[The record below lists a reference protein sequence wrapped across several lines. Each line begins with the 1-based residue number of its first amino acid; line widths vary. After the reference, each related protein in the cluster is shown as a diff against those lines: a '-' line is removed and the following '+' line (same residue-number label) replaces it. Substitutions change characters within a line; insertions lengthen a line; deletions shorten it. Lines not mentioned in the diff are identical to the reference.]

1 MPLDQGRS
9 GQELTAGAQGSPGV
23 MSMAHP
29 ACGPEHAVKT
39 FIQLIRL
46 YTLTN
51 GCILLD
57 VKLVFSKVQDKILH
71 CILNRNPLHRDFS
84 KKPRFN
90 VHLFPP
96 KKAFNGFPTHIQKQ
110 LSAISGIPR
119 SGPRRSLQSTFILQA
134 LNSHSFP
141 LAWGRWH
148 CPRPTGLVLTHLSH
162 TLSFTF
168 LNGIFQIP
176 PGELLALPSSLPS
189 LPHRLL
195 LGTTVSWSHITGL
208 CGQGPWLALCE
219 P

>member
-1 MPLDQGRS
+1 M
-9 GQELTAGAQGSPGV
+9 

-39 FIQLIRL
+39 FIQLIGL

-96 KKAFNGFPTHIQKQ
+96 KKASMASQ
-110 LSAISGIPR
+110 LIHKNSYQLFQAFQDLALGGLSNLIGAKLTFL
-119 SGPRRSLQSTFILQA
+119 SLSLGEVA
-134 LNSHSFP
+134 LPPPHRPGSHP
-141 LAWGRWH
+141 
-148 CPRPTGLVLTHLSH
+148 PESH
-162 TLSFTF
+162 TQLHF
-168 LNGIFQIP
+168 LEWNIP
-176 PGELLALPSSLPS
+176 DSPRGAARPPFRLALPSAPAPLRHYSLLVS
-189 LPHRLL
+189 HHRS
-195 LGTTVSWSHITGL
+195 VWARPMA
-208 CGQGPWLALCE
+208 GPL
-219 P
+219 

>member
-39 FIQLIRL
+39 FIQLIGL

-71 CILNRNPLHRDFS
+71 CILNRNPRHRDFS

-96 KKAFNGFPTHIQKQ
+96 KKAFNGFPTQRKALLCLQYSMWMHPTPMHALPQ
-110 LSAISGIPR
+110 LHPYSSSHSLGSRHTHPSSG
-119 SGPRRSLQSTFILQA
+119 QQA
-134 LNSHSFP
+134 LSTSRAFAFTLLPSWYALLTVMPSF
-141 LAWGRWH
+141 
-148 CPRPTGLVLTHLSH
+148 SH
-162 TLSFTF
+162 TSPSDATVISETF
-168 LNGIFQIP
+168 
-176 PGELLALPSSLPS
+176 S
-189 LPHRLL
+189 
-195 LGTTVSWSHITGL
+195 
-208 CGQGPWLALCE
+208 
-219 P
+219 

>member
-1 MPLDQGRS
+1 M
-9 GQELTAGAQGSPGV
+9 

-39 FIQLIRL
+39 FIQLIGL

-141 LAWGRWH
+141 LAWGRRH
-148 CPRPTGLVLTHLSH
+148 CPRPPWPGSH
-162 TLSFTF
+162 PPEPHTQLHF
-168 LNGIFQIP
+168 LEWNISDSPRGAARPPFQ
-176 PGELLALPSSLPS
+176 LALPSAPAPLRHYSLLVS
-189 LPHRLL
+189 HHRS
-195 LGTTVSWSHITGL
+195 VWARPMA
-208 CGQGPWLALCE
+208 GPL
-219 P
+219 